1 MQGDYKKYLVTAK
14 KVFDEN
20 KTLTLI
26 SRGRDGKVWAGKVYF
41 GEEDGY
47 IYVALEKGKNYHNI
61 VENPNVFFVI
71 EHGVPDRFI
80 QGEGVAELLGDI
92 TERPERSIIFRKA
105 IELVVYAKKIPG
117 VMLFRIKPTKLYI
130 SDFTEE
136 WKPRAEIE
144 VTDEVLK
151 IFQTEMKTK
160 HKFLKVAFKAIR
172 PFAFP
177 ATVAPVLL
185 GTFIA
190 PSVSIPMFL
199 LVFFGL
205 ILAHS
210 AVNVLSDY
218 FDYIRGA
225 DTWRVLGSSRVL
237 VDGLMKPKQHLLLGI
252 FLLLLSLAVGF
263 YFVFV
268 VDYKILYFIIP
279 GLILGVFYT
288 APPVGF
294 KYRALGDLAVF
305 LAFGPIM
312 TLGVYYIQTKE
323 ISLLPVVLSI
333 PIGLLT
339 TAILHGNNF
348 RDIKEDLEAGY
359 KTLAGILGTRGSSYY
374 YAVLVLIAYSLVIY
388 FIVKGYLPIASV
400 ISLITLPIALRN
412 IKVSFNQ
419 ALVNFTFLDLLT
431 AKLQLY
437 FSSLLIIG
445 IILGRFLIEK

>member
-1 MQGDYKKYLVTAK
+1 MIDRYKPYLETAK
-14 KVFDEN
+14 KVFEEN
-20 KTLTLI
+20 KTLTLV
-26 SRGRDGKVWAGKVYF
+26 SSGKNGVWAGKVYF

-47 IYVALEKGKNYHNI
+47 IYVALERGRNYQNVI
-61 VENPNVFFVI
+61 ENPHVFFVI

-80 QGEGVAELLGDI
+80 QGEGIAEKLGDI
-92 TERPERSIIFRKA
+92 AERPERSIIFRKA

-117 VMLFRIKPTKLYI
+117 VTLFRIRPTKLYI

-151 IFQTEMKTK
+151 LFQTELKTK
-160 HKFLKVAFKAIR
+160 YSFWKVAYRAIR

-177 ATVAPVLL
+177 ATIAPVLL
-185 GTFIA
+185 GTFIS
-190 PSVSIPMFL
+190 PSVSIPLFVL
-199 LVFFGL
+199 AFFGL
-205 ILAHS
+205 LLAHS

-237 VDGLMKPKQHLLLGI
+237 VDGLMKPKHHLAFGVVLLLV
-252 FLLLLSLAVGF
+252 SLAIGF
-263 YFVFV
+263 YFVFAF
-268 VDYKILYFIIP
+268 DYKVLYFMIP

-288 APPVGF
+288 APPLGF
-294 KYRALGDLAVF
+294 KYRALGDLSVF

-312 TLGVYYIQTKE
+312 TAGVYYIQTRE
-323 ISLLPVVLSI
+323 FSWLPVILSI

-348 RDIKEDLEAGY
+348 RDIKEDFSAGY
-359 KTLAGILGTRGSSYY
+359 KTFAGVIGVKASSYY
-374 YAVLVLIAYSLVIY
+374 YTLLVSLAYLLIVYFAFKGFLPVSGLLALVSLPVAI
-388 FIVKGYLPIASV
+388 K
-400 ISLITLPIALRN
+400 N

-437 FSSLLIIG
+437 FSGLLIIG
-445 IILGRFLIEK
+445 LIFDKFLT

>member
-1 MQGDYKKYLVTAK
+1 MVEEYKSYLRTAK
-14 KVFDEN
+14 KVFEEN
-20 KTLTLI
+20 KTLTLV
-26 SRGRDGKVWAGKVYF
+26 SHGKNGVWAGKVYF

-47 IYVALEKGKNYHNI
+47 IYVALERGRNYQNVI
-61 VENPNVFFVI
+61 ENPHVFFVI

-80 QGEGVAELLGDI
+80 QGEGIAEKLGDI
-92 TERPERSIIFRKA
+92 SERPERSIIFRKA

-117 VMLFRIKPTKLYI
+117 VTLFRIRPTKLYV

-144 VTDEVLK
+144 VTEEVLK
-151 IFQTEMKTK
+151 FFQTELKTK
-160 HKFLKVAFKAIR
+160 YNFLKIAFKAIR

-177 ATVAPVLL
+177 ATIAPVLL

-190 PSVSIPMFL
+190 PDVSVKLFL
-199 LVFFGL
+199 LVFIGL
-205 ILAHS
+205 LLAHS
-210 AVNVLSDY
+210 AINVLSDY

-225 DTWRVLGSSRVL
+225 DTWKVLGSSRVL
-237 VDGLMKPKQHLLLGI
+237 VDGLMKPRQHLALGI
-252 FLLLLSLAVGF
+252 TLLLLALAFGL
-263 YFVFV
+263 YFVFA

-288 APPVGF
+288 APPLGF
-294 KYRALGDLAVF
+294 KYRALGDIAVF

-312 TLGVYYIQTKE
+312 TLGVYYIQTRE
-323 ISLLPVVLSI
+323 ISLLPILLSV

-348 RDIKEDLEAGY
+348 RDITEDISAGY
-359 KTLAGILGTRGSSYY
+359 KTLAGILGPKGSSYY
-374 YAVLVLIAYSLVIY
+374 YAFLVLFAYLLTIY
-388 FIVKGYLPIASV
+388 FIIRGLLPMAGIIALLSFPIAV
-400 ISLITLPIALRN
+400 KN
-412 IKVSFNQ
+412 VKVSFNQ

-437 FSSLLIIG
+437 FSTLLIFG
-445 IILGRFLIEK
+445 LILEKFLI

>member
-1 MQGDYKKYLVTAK
+1 MQDNYRKYLETAK
-14 KVFDEN
+14 KIFEEN
-20 KTLTLI
+20 KTLTLV
-26 SRGRDGKVWAGKVYF
+26 SRGKDGKVWAGKVYF

-47 IYVALEKGKNYHNI
+47 IYVALERGKNYNNI
-61 VENPNVFFVI
+61 IENPNVFFVI

-80 QGEGVAELLGDI
+80 QGEGVAEVLGDI
-92 TERPERSIIFRKA
+92 TERPERSVIFRKA

-117 VMLFRIKPTKLYI
+117 VTLFRIRPTKLYI

-136 WKPRAEIE
+136 WKPRIEID

-151 IFQTEMKTK
+151 VFQTKLKTK
-160 HKFLKVAFKAIR
+160 YKFFKVAFRAIR

-177 ATVAPVLL
+177 ATIAPVLL

-190 PSVSIPMFL
+190 PHISILMFL
-199 LVFFGL
+199 LTFFGL

-237 VDGLMKPKQHLLLGI
+237 VDGLMNPKHHLFFGI
-252 FLLLLSLAVGF
+252 SLLLLSLIIGF
-263 YFVFV
+263 YFVFAIGN
-268 VDYKILYFIIP
+268 KILYFIIP
-279 GLILGVFYT
+279 GLILGIFYT

-312 TLGVYYIQTKE
+312 TLGVYYIQAKE
-323 ISLLPVVLSI
+323 ISWLPVVLSI

-359 KTLAGILGTRGSSYY
+359 KTLAGILGIKASSYY
-374 YAVLVLIAYSLVIY
+374 YTGLVVLAYLLMAY
-388 FIVKGYLPIASV
+388 FIIKGYLPVASV
-400 ISLITLPIALRN
+400 ISFITLPIALKN
-412 IKVSFNQ
+412 IKISFNQ

-437 FSSLLIIG
+437 FSSLLITG
-445 IILGRFLIEK
+445 VILGKFLI

>member
-1 MQGDYKKYLVTAK
+1 MLDKFEYLKTAK
-14 KVFDEN
+14 KVFEEN
-20 KTLTLI
+20 KTLTLV
-26 SRGRDGKVWAGKVYF
+26 SYGKSGVWAGKVYF

-47 IYVALEKGKNYHNI
+47 IYVALERGRNYQNVI
-61 VENPNVFFVI
+61 ENPHVFFVI

-80 QGEGVAELLGDI
+80 QGEGIAERLGDI

-105 IELVVYAKKIPG
+105 LELVVYAKKIPG
-117 VMLFRIKPTKLYI
+117 VTLFRIRPTKLYI

-151 IFQTEMKTK
+151 IFQTSLKTK
-160 HKFLKVAFKAIR
+160 HNFLKVAFKAVR

-177 ATVAPVLL
+177 ATIAPVLL
-185 GTFIA
+185 GTFIS
-190 PSVSIPMFL
+190 PHISIPMFI
-199 LVFFGL
+199 LVFLGL
-205 ILAHS
+205 LLAHS

-237 VDGLMKPKQHLLLGI
+237 VDGLMKPRQHLLFGI
-252 FLLLLSLAVGF
+252 FLFLISLAIGL
-263 YFVFV
+263 YFVFA
-268 VDYKILYFIIP
+268 VDYKVLYFIIP
-279 GLILGVFYT
+279 GVILGVFYT
-288 APPVGF
+288 APPLGF
-294 KYRALGDLAVF
+294 KYRALGDIAVF

-312 TLGVYYIQTKE
+312 TLGVYYIQTRE
-323 ISLLPVVLSI
+323 ISPLPVLLSI

-348 RDIKEDLEAGY
+348 RDIKEDLSAGY
-359 KTLAGILGTRGSSYY
+359 KTFAGIIGTKGSSYY
-374 YAVLVLIAYSLVIY
+374 YAVLVLLAYVLTIY
-388 FIVKGYLPIASV
+388 FVIKGYFPIAGLLA
-400 ISLITLPIALRN
+400 LITLPTAFKN

-437 FSSLLIIG
+437 FSSLLILG
-445 IILGRFLIEK
+445 IILGRFFSA

>member
-1 MQGDYKKYLVTAK
+1 MLGDYKKYLETAK
-14 KVFDEN
+14 KVFEEN
-20 KTLTLI
+20 KTLTLV
-26 SRGRDGKVWAGKVYF
+26 SRGKDGKVWAGKVYF

-47 IYVALEKGKNYHNI
+47 IYVALEKGKNYFNI
-61 VENPNVFFVI
+61 IENPHVFFVI

-80 QGEGVAELLGDI
+80 QGEGIAEMLGDI
-92 TERPERSIIFRKA
+92 ADVPERSIIFRKA

-117 VMLFRIKPTKLYI
+117 VTVFRIRPTKLYI

-144 VTDEVLK
+144 VTDEVLRL
-151 IFQTEMKTK
+151 FQTELKTRYN
-160 HKFLKVAFKAIR
+160 FLKVAFRAIR

-177 ATVAPVLL
+177 ATIAPVLL

-190 PSVSIPMFL
+190 PHVSIPMFL
-199 LVFFGL
+199 LVLFGL
-205 ILAHS
+205 LIAHS

-237 VDGLMKPKQHLLLGI
+237 VDGLMKPKHHLFLGLSLLLI
-252 FLLLLSLAVGF
+252 SLGVGF
-263 YFVFV
+263 YFVFA
-268 VDYKILYFIIP
+268 VDYKVLYFIIP
-279 GLILGVFYT
+279 GLILGLFYT

-312 TLGVYYIQTKE
+312 TLGVYYIQTRE
-323 ISLLPVVLSI
+323 ISLIPVILSI

-348 RDIKEDLEAGY
+348 RDIKEDTEAGY
-359 KTLAGILGTRGSSYY
+359 KTFAG
-374 YAVLVLIAYSLVIY
+374 VIGVKASI
-388 FIVKGYLPIASV
+388 FMVTGPSRTADIEKVIVPGVHGPQKVYL
-400 ISLITLPIALRN
+400 
-412 IKVSFNQ
+412 
-419 ALVNFTFLDLLT
+419 
-431 AKLQLY
+431 
-437 FSSLLIIG
+437 LLI
-445 IILGRFLIEK
+445 

>member
-1 MQGDYKKYLVTAK
+1 MRGEYRKYLEAAK
-14 KVFDEN
+14 KVFEEN
-20 KTLTLI
+20 KTLTLV
-26 SRGRDGKVWAGKVYF
+26 SRGKDGKVWAGKVYF

-47 IYVALEKGKNYHNI
+47 IYVALEKGKNYSNI
-61 VENPNVFFVI
+61 IENPYVFFVI
-71 EHGVPDRFI
+71 EHGVPDRFV
-80 QGEGVAELLGDI
+80 QGEGIAEMLGDI
-92 TERPERSIIFRKA
+92 TEVPERSIIFRKA
-105 IELVVYAKKIPG
+105 VELVVYAKKIPG
-117 VMLFRIKPTKLYI
+117 VTVFKIRPTRLYI

-136 WKPRAEIE
+136 WKPRAEVE

-151 IFQTEMKTK
+151 IFQTELKTK
-160 HKFLKVAFKAIR
+160 YNILKVAFKAIR

-177 ATVAPVLL
+177 ATIAPVLL

-199 LVFFGL
+199 LVLFGL
-205 ILAHS
+205 LIAHS

-225 DTWRVLGSSRVL
+225 DTWKVLGSSRVL
-237 VDGLMKPKQHLLLGI
+237 VDGLMKPKHHLLFGLS
-252 FLLLLSLAVGF
+252 LLLISLVIGF

-268 VDYKILYFIIP
+268 VDYKVLYFIIP
-279 GLILGVFYT
+279 GLILGIFYT
-288 APPVGF
+288 APPVGL

-323 ISLLPVVLSI
+323 ISLIPVILSI

-348 RDIKEDLEAGY
+348 RDIKEDVEAGY
-359 KTLAGILGTRGSSYY
+359 KTLAGIIGVRASSYY
-374 YAVLVLIAYSLVIY
+374 YAFLVSLAYLLMVY
-388 FIVKGYLPIASV
+388 FVFEKFLPAFSILSF
-400 ISLITLPIALRN
+400 LTLPVAVRN

-437 FSSLLIIG
+437 FSSLLIVG
-445 IILGRFLIEK
+445 IIFEKFLL

>member
-1 MQGDYKKYLVTAK
+1 MQSEYRKYLETAK
-14 KVFDEN
+14 KVFQEN
-20 KTLTLI
+20 KTLTLV
-26 SRGRDGKVWAGKVYF
+26 SQGKDGKVWAGKVYF
-41 GEEDGY
+41 AEEDGY
-47 IYVALEKGKNYHNI
+47 IYVALEKGKNYKNI
-61 VENPNVFFVI
+61 IENPRVFFVI
-71 EHGVPDRFI
+71 ERGVPDKFI
-80 QGEGVAELLGDI
+80 QGEGIAEMLGDI
-92 TERPERSIIFRKA
+92 TERSERSIIFRKA

-117 VMLFRIKPTKLYI
+117 VTLFRIRPTKLYI

-144 VTDEVLK
+144 FTDEVMKL
-151 IFQTEMKTK
+151 FQTELKTK
-160 HKFLKVAFKAIR
+160 FNFFKVAFKALR

-177 ATVAPVLL
+177 ATIAPVLL
-185 GTFIA
+185 GTFIS
-190 PSVSIPMFL
+190 PHVSIPLFI
-199 LVFFGL
+199 LVFIGL

-218 FDYIRGA
+218 FDYVRGV

-237 VDGLMKPKQHLLLGI
+237 VDGLMKPKHHLLLGVV
-252 FLLLLSLAVGF
+252 LLILSLAIGF
-263 YFVFV
+263 YFVFA
-268 VDYKILYFIIP
+268 VDYRVLYFIIP
-279 GLILGVFYT
+279 GLILGIFYT
-288 APPVGF
+288 APPLGF

-312 TLGVYYIQTKE
+312 TLGVYFIQARE
-323 ISLLPVVLSI
+323 ISWLPVILSI

-348 RDIKEDLEAGY
+348 RDIKEDIEAGY
-359 KTLAGILGTRGSSYY
+359 KTLAGIIGAKASSYY
-374 YAVLVLIAYSLVIY
+374 YTVLVLLAYLLTVY
-388 FIVKGYLPIASV
+388 FVFKNFLPTAAV
-400 ISLITLPIALRN
+400 ISLISLPIAIKN

-445 IILGRFLIEK
+445 IILERFLI

>member
-1 MQGDYKKYLVTAK
+1 MTDKYKYLEVAK
-14 KVFDEN
+14 KVFEEN
-20 KTLTLI
+20 KTLTLV
-26 SRGRDGKVWAGKVYF
+26 SHGKNGVWAGKVYF

-47 IYVALEKGKNYHNI
+47 IYVALEKGRNFQNV
-61 VENPNVFFVI
+61 VENPHVFFVI

-80 QGEGVAELLGDI
+80 QGEGLAEMLGDI
-92 TERPERSIIFRKA
+92 TVRPERSIIFRKA

-117 VMLFRIKPTKLYI
+117 VTLFRIKPTKLYI

-144 VTDEVLK
+144 VTDEVLE
-151 IFQTEMKTK
+151 IFRTKLKTRYN
-160 HKFLKVAFKAIR
+160 FLKVAFKAIR

-177 ATVAPVLL
+177 ATIAPVLL
-185 GTFIA
+185 GTFIS
-190 PSVSIPMFL
+190 PQVSIPLFL
-199 LVFFGL
+199 LYFFGL
-205 ILAHS
+205 LLAHS

-237 VDGLMKPKQHLLLGI
+237 VDGLMKPRDHFLFGLSLLLI
-252 FLLLLSLAVGF
+252 SLAIGF
-263 YFVFV
+263 YFVFW
-268 VDYKILYFIIP
+268 VDPRVLYFIIP

-305 LAFGPIM
+305 LAFGPLM
-312 TLGVYYIQTKE
+312 TLGVYYIQTRE
-323 ISLLPVVLSI
+323 IHWLPVLLSV

-339 TAILHGNNF
+339 VAILHGNNF
-348 RDIKEDLEAGY
+348 RDIVEDLSAGY
-359 KTLAGILGTRGSSYY
+359 KTFAGIIGSKASSYY
-374 YAVLVLIAYSLVIY
+374 YALLVSLAYVLTIYFVFKGFLPVAGLLVLITAPV
-388 FIVKGYLPIASV
+388 
-400 ISLITLPIALRN
+400 ALRN

-437 FSSLLIIG
+437 FSSLLITG
-445 IILGRFLIEK
+445 LIINKFL

>member
-1 MQGDYKKYLVTAK
+1 MLNKLEYLKTAK
-14 KVFDEN
+14 KVFEEN
-20 KTLTLI
+20 KTLTLV
-26 SRGRDGKVWAGKVYF
+26 SRGKDGVWAGKVYF

-47 IYVALEKGKNYHNI
+47 IYVALEKGKNYQNI
-61 VENPNVFFVI
+61 IENPHVFFVI

-80 QGEGVAELLGDI
+80 QGEGIAEKLGDI

-117 VMLFRIKPTKLYI
+117 VTLFRIRPTKLYI
-130 SDFTEE
+130 SDFTKE

-144 VTDEVLK
+144 VTDEVLE
-151 IFQTEMKTK
+151 IFRTSLKTK
-160 HKFLKVAFKAIR
+160 HNFLKIAFKAVR

-177 ATVAPVLL
+177 ATIAPVLL
-185 GTFIA
+185 GTFIS
-190 PSVSIPMFL
+190 PHISIPMFL
-199 LVFFGL
+199 LVFLGL
-205 ILAHS
+205 LLAHS

-218 FDYIRGA
+218 FDYKRGA

-237 VDGLMKPKQHLLLGI
+237 VDGLMKPSHHLLLGI
-252 FLLLLSLAVGF
+252 SLLLISVAIGF

-268 VDYKILYFIIP
+268 VDYKVLYFIIP
-279 GLILGVFYT
+279 GLILGIFYT
-288 APPVGF
+288 APPLGF
-294 KYRALGDLAVF
+294 KYRALGDIAVF

-312 TLGVYYIQTKE
+312 TLGVYYIQTRE
-323 ISLLPVVLSI
+323 ISWLPVLLSM

-348 RDIKEDLEAGY
+348 RDIKEDLSAGY
-359 KTLAGILGTRGSSYY
+359 KTFAGIIGIKGSSYY
-374 YAVLVLIAYSLVIY
+374 YTILVSLAYLLTIY
-388 FIVKGYLPIASV
+388 FVINGFLPIAGLLV
-400 ISLITLPIALRN
+400 LITLPVAFKN
-412 IKVSFNQ
+412 IKISFNQ

-445 IILGRFLIEK
+445 VILSKFFLT

>member
-1 MQGDYKKYLVTAK
+1 MQSEYIKYLETAK
-14 KVFDEN
+14 KVFQEN
-20 KTLTLI
+20 KTLTLV
-26 SRGRDGKVWAGKVYF
+26 SQGKDGKVWAGKVYF

-47 IYVALEKGKNYHNI
+47 IYVALEKGKNYKNI
-61 VENPNVFFVI
+61 VENSRVFFVI
-71 EHGVPDRFI
+71 ERGVPDKFI
-80 QGEGVAELLGDI
+80 QGEGVAEMLGDI
-92 TERPERSIIFRKA
+92 TERAERSIIFRKA

-117 VMLFRIKPTKLYI
+117 VTLFRIRPTKLYI

-144 VTDEVLK
+144 VTDEVIKL
-151 IFQTEMKTK
+151 FQTKLKTK
-160 HKFLKVAFKAIR
+160 FNFFEVAFKALR

-177 ATVAPVLL
+177 ATIAPVLL
-185 GTFIA
+185 GTFIS
-190 PSVSIPMFL
+190 PHISIPLFI
-199 LVFFGL
+199 LVFVGL

-237 VDGLMKPKQHLLLGI
+237 VDGLMKPKHHLSLGI
-252 FLLLLSLAVGF
+252 VLLILSLAIGF
-263 YFVFV
+263 YFVFAI
-268 VDYKILYFIIP
+268 DYRVMYFIIP
-279 GLILGVFYT
+279 GLILGIFYT
-288 APPVGF
+288 APPLGL

-305 LAFGPIM
+305 FAFGPIM
-312 TLGVYYIQTKE
+312 TLGVYFIQTQE
-323 ISLLPVVLSI
+323 ISWLPVVLSI

-348 RDIKEDLEAGY
+348 RDIKEDIEAGY
-359 KTLAGILGTRGSSYY
+359 KTLAGIIGTKASSYY
-374 YAVLVLIAYSLVIY
+374 YTLLVLFAYLLTVYLVLKN
-388 FIVKGYLPIASV
+388 FLPTAAV
-400 ISLITLPIALRN
+400 ISLVTLPIAVKN

-445 IILGRFLIEK
+445 IILERFLI

>member
-1 MQGDYKKYLVTAK
+1 MLGDYKKYLETAK
-14 KVFDEN
+14 KVFEEN
-20 KTLTLI
+20 KTLTLV
-26 SRGRDGKVWAGKVYF
+26 SRGKDGKVWAGKVYF

-47 IYVALEKGKNYHNI
+47 IYVALEKGKNYFNI
-61 VENPNVFFVI
+61 IENPHVFFVI

-80 QGEGVAELLGDI
+80 QGEGIAEMLGDI
-92 TERPERSIIFRKA
+92 ADVPERSIIFRKA

-117 VMLFRIKPTKLYI
+117 VTVFRIKPTKLYI

-144 VTDEVLK
+144 VTDEVLR
-151 IFQTEMKTK
+151 IFQTELKTRYN
-160 HKFLKVAFKAIR
+160 FLKVAFRAIR

-177 ATVAPVLL
+177 ATIAPVLL

-190 PSVSIPMFL
+190 PHVSIPMFL
-199 LVFFGL
+199 LVLFGL
-205 ILAHS
+205 LIAHS

-237 VDGLMKPKQHLLLGI
+237 VDGLMKPKHHLFLGLSLLLI
-252 FLLLLSLAVGF
+252 SLGVGF
-263 YFVFV
+263 YFVFA
-268 VDYKILYFIIP
+268 VDYKVLYFIIP
-279 GLILGVFYT
+279 GLILGLFYT

-312 TLGVYYIQTKE
+312 TLGVYYIQTRE
-323 ISLLPVVLSI
+323 ISLIPVILSI

-348 RDIKEDLEAGY
+348 RDIKEDTEAGY
-359 KTLAGILGTRGSSYY
+359 KTFAGVIGVKASSYY
-374 YAVLVLIAYSLVIY
+374 YAVLVSFAYLLVVY
-388 FIVKGYLPIASV
+388 FIFEKFLPTLAILSF
-400 ISLITLPIALRN
+400 LTLPVAVKN

-445 IILGRFLIEK
+445 VIFEKFLL

>member
-1 MQGDYKKYLVTAK
+1 MVEKYKSYLKTAK
-14 KVFDEN
+14 KVFEEN
-20 KTLTLI
+20 KTLTLV
-26 SRGRDGKVWAGKVYF
+26 SYGKNGVWAGKVYF

-47 IYVALEKGKNYHNI
+47 LYVALEKGRNYQNVI
-61 VENPNVFFVI
+61 ENPYVFFVI

-80 QGEGVAELLGDI
+80 QGEGIAEKLGDI
-92 TERPERSIIFRKA
+92 SERPERSIIFRKA

-117 VMLFRIKPTKLYI
+117 VTLFRIRPTKLYV

-144 VTDEVLK
+144 VTEEVLK
-151 IFQTEMKTK
+151 FFKTELKTRYNFFK
-160 HKFLKVAFKAIR
+160 IVFKAIR

-177 ATVAPVLL
+177 ATIAPVLL

-190 PSVSIPMFL
+190 SDISLKLFL
-199 LVFFGL
+199 LTFIGL
-205 ILAHS
+205 LLAHS

-218 FDYIRGA
+218 FDYIKGA
-225 DTWRVLGSSRVL
+225 DTWKVLGSSRVL
-237 VDGLMKPKQHLLLGI
+237 VDGLMRPGQHLALGI
-252 FLLLLSLAVGF
+252 VLLLLALAFGL
-263 YFVFV
+263 YFVFA

-288 APPVGF
+288 APPLGF
-294 KYRALGDLAVF
+294 KYRALGDIAVF

-312 TLGVYYIQTKE
+312 TLGVYYIQTRE
-323 ISLLPVVLSI
+323 ISLLPALLSI

-348 RDIKEDLEAGY
+348 RDITEDISAGY
-359 KTLAGILGTRGSSYY
+359 KTLAGILGPKASSYY
-374 YAVLVLIAYSLVIY
+374 YAFLVLFAYLLTIY
-388 FIVKGYLPIASV
+388 FIVKGFLPIAGIIVLLS
-400 ISLITLPIALRN
+400 SPIAVKN

-437 FSSLLIIG
+437 FSTLLIAG
-445 IILGRFLIEK
+445 LILEKFLI

>member
-1 MQGDYKKYLVTAK
+1 MIEEYKSYLRTAK
-14 KVFDEN
+14 KVFEEN
-20 KTLTLI
+20 KTLTLV
-26 SRGRDGKVWAGKVYF
+26 SHGKSGVWAGKVYF

-47 IYVALEKGKNYHNI
+47 IYVALEKGRNYQNVI
-61 VENPNVFFVI
+61 ENPRVFFVI

-80 QGEGVAELLGDI
+80 QGEGIAEKLGDI
-92 TERPERSIIFRKA
+92 SERPERSIIFRKA

-117 VMLFRIKPTKLYI
+117 VTLFRIRPTKLYV

-144 VTDEVLK
+144 VTEEVLK
-151 IFQTEMKTK
+151 FFQTELRTRHNFFK
-160 HKFLKVAFKAIR
+160 LVFKAIR

-177 ATVAPVLL
+177 ATIAPVLL

-190 PSVSIPMFL
+190 SDVSLKLFL
-199 LVFFGL
+199 LVFVGL
-205 ILAHS
+205 LFAHS

-225 DTWRVLGSSRVL
+225 DTWKVLGSSRVL
-237 VDGLMKPKQHLLLGI
+237 VDGLMKPSQHLALGI
-252 FLLLLSLAVGF
+252 TLLLLALAFGLYFVLAV
-263 YFVFV
+263 
-268 VDYKILYFIIP
+268 DHKILYFIIP

-288 APPVGF
+288 APPLGF

-305 LAFGPIM
+305 LAFGPVM
-312 TLGVYYIQTKE
+312 TLGVYYIQTRE
-323 ISLLPVVLSI
+323 ISLTPILLSI

-348 RDIKEDLEAGY
+348 RDISEDIGAGY
-359 KTLAGILGTRGSSYY
+359 KTLAGILGPKGSSYY
-374 YAVLVLIAYSLVIY
+374 YAFLVLFAYLLTIY
-388 FIVKGYLPIASV
+388 FIIRGFLPMAGIITLLTFPIAV
-400 ISLITLPIALRN
+400 KN
-412 IKVSFNQ
+412 VKVSFNQ

-437 FSSLLIIG
+437 FSTLLIFG
-445 IILGRFLIEK
+445 LILEKFLI

>member
-1 MQGDYKKYLVTAK
+1 MVEKYKSYLKTAK
-14 KVFDEN
+14 KVFEEN
-20 KTLTLI
+20 KTLTLV
-26 SRGRDGKVWAGKVYF
+26 SYGKNGVWAGKVYF

-47 IYVALEKGKNYHNI
+47 LYVALEKGRNYQNVI
-61 VENPNVFFVI
+61 ENPYVFFVI

-80 QGEGVAELLGDI
+80 QGEGIAEKLGDI
-92 TERPERSIIFRKA
+92 SERPERSIIFRKA

-117 VMLFRIKPTKLYI
+117 VTLFRIRPTKLYV

-144 VTDEVLK
+144 VTEEVLK
-151 IFQTEMKTK
+151 FFKTELKTRYNFFK
-160 HKFLKVAFKAIR
+160 IVFKAIR

-177 ATVAPVLL
+177 ATIAPVLL

-190 PSVSIPMFL
+190 SDISLKLFL
-199 LVFFGL
+199 LTFIGL
-205 ILAHS
+205 LLAHS

-218 FDYIRGA
+218 FDYIKGA
-225 DTWRVLGSSRVL
+225 DTWKVLGSSRVL
-237 VDGLMKPKQHLLLGI
+237 VDGLMRPGQHLALGI
-252 FLLLLSLAVGF
+252 VLLLLALAFGL
-263 YFVFV
+263 YFVFA

-288 APPVGF
+288 APPLGF
-294 KYRALGDLAVF
+294 KYRALGDIAVF

-312 TLGVYYIQTKE
+312 TLGVYYIQTRE
-323 ISLLPVVLSI
+323 ISLLPALLSI

-348 RDIKEDLEAGY
+348 RDITEDISAGY
-359 KTLAGILGTRGSSYY
+359 KTLAGILGPKASSYY
-374 YAVLVLIAYSLVIY
+374 YAFLVLFAYLLTIY
-388 FIVKGYLPIASV
+388 FIIKGFLPIAGIIVLLS
-400 ISLITLPIALRN
+400 SPIAVKN

-437 FSSLLIIG
+437 FSTLLIAG
-445 IILGRFLIEK
+445 LILEKFLI

>member
-1 MQGDYKKYLVTAK
+1 MQGEYKKYLKAAK
-14 KVFDEN
+14 KVFEEN
-20 KTLTLI
+20 KTLTLV
-26 SRGRDGKVWAGKVYF
+26 SKGRDGKVWAGKVYF

-47 IYVALEKGKNYHNI
+47 IYVALERGKNYSNI
-61 VENPNVFFVI
+61 IENPHVFFVI

-80 QGEGVAELLGDI
+80 QGEGIAEMLGDI
-92 TERPERSIIFRKA
+92 SEVPERSIIFRKA

-117 VMLFRIKPTKLYI
+117 VTVFRIKPTKLYI

-151 IFQTEMKTK
+151 IFQTELKTRYN
-160 HKFLKVAFKAIR
+160 FLKVAFKAIR

-177 ATVAPVLL
+177 ATIAPVLL
-185 GTFIA
+185 GTFIS
-190 PSVSIPMFL
+190 PQVSIPMFL
-199 LVFFGL
+199 FVLFGL
-205 ILAHS
+205 LIAHS

-225 DTWRVLGSSRVL
+225 DTWKVLGSSRVL
-237 VDGLMKPKQHLLLGI
+237 VDGLMKPKHHLFLGLSLLLI
-252 FLLLLSLAVGF
+252 SLGVGF
-263 YFVFV
+263 YFVFA
-268 VDYKILYFIIP
+268 VDYKVLYFIIP
-279 GLILGVFYT
+279 GLILGLFYT

-323 ISLLPVVLSI
+323 ISLIPVILSI

-348 RDIKEDLEAGY
+348 RDIKEDTEAGY
-359 KTLAGILGTRGSSYY
+359 KTFAGVIGVKASSYY
-374 YAVLVLIAYSLVIY
+374 YAILVTLAYLLTVY
-388 FIVKGYLPIASV
+388 FIFEEFLPALAILSF
-400 ISLITLPIALRN
+400 LTLPIAVKN

-445 IILGRFLIEK
+445 IIFEKFLL

>member
-1 MQGDYKKYLVTAK
+1 MLDKFEYLKTAK
-14 KVFDEN
+14 KVFEEN
-20 KTLTLI
+20 KTLTLV
-26 SRGRDGKVWAGKVYF
+26 SQGRNGVWAGKVYF

-47 IYVALEKGKNYHNI
+47 IYVALEKGKNYQNI
-61 VENPNVFFVI
+61 IENPYVFFVI

-80 QGEGVAELLGDI
+80 QGEGIAERLGDI

-117 VMLFRIKPTKLYI
+117 VTLFRIRPTKLYI

-151 IFQTEMKTK
+151 VFQTSLKTK
-160 HKFLKVAFKAIR
+160 YNFLKVAFKAIR

-177 ATVAPVLL
+177 ATIAPVLL
-185 GTFIA
+185 GTFIS
-190 PSVSIPMFL
+190 PHVSIPMFI

-205 ILAHS
+205 LLAHS

-218 FDYIRGA
+218 FDYVRGA

-237 VDGLMKPKQHLLLGI
+237 VDGLMKPSQHLLFGI
-252 FLLLLSLAVGF
+252 SLFLISLAIGF
-263 YFVFV
+263 YFVFA
-268 VDYKILYFIIP
+268 VDYKVLYFIIP

-288 APPVGF
+288 APPLGF
-294 KYRALGDLAVF
+294 KYRALGDIAVF

-312 TLGVYYIQTKE
+312 TLGVYYIQTRE
-323 ISLLPVVLSI
+323 ISWLPVLLSI

-348 RDIKEDLEAGY
+348 RDIKEDLSAGY
-359 KTLAGILGTRGSSYY
+359 KTFAGILGAKGSSYY
-374 YAVLVLIAYSLVIY
+374 YTILVLLAYVLTTYFVI
-388 FIVKGYLPIASV
+388 KGYLPIAGLLV
-400 ISLITLPIALRN
+400 LITLPVALKN

-437 FSSLLIIG
+437 FSSLLIVG
-445 IILGRFLIEK
+445 IILNKFFLT

>member
-1 MQGDYKKYLVTAK
+1 MLGDYKKYLETAK
-14 KVFDEN
+14 KVFEEN
-20 KTLTLI
+20 KTLTLV
-26 SRGRDGKVWAGKVYF
+26 SRGKDGKVWAGKVYF

-47 IYVALEKGKNYHNI
+47 IYVALEKGKNYFNI
-61 VENPNVFFVI
+61 IENPHVFFVI

-80 QGEGVAELLGDI
+80 QGEGIAEMLGDI
-92 TERPERSIIFRKA
+92 ADVPERSIIFRKA

-117 VMLFRIKPTKLYI
+117 VTVFRIRPTKLYI

-144 VTDEVLK
+144 VTDEVLRL
-151 IFQTEMKTK
+151 FQTELKTRYN
-160 HKFLKVAFKAIR
+160 FLKVAFRAIR

-177 ATVAPVLL
+177 ATIAPVLL

-190 PSVSIPMFL
+190 PHVSIPMFL
-199 LVFFGL
+199 LVLFGL
-205 ILAHS
+205 LIAHS

-237 VDGLMKPKQHLLLGI
+237 VDGLMKPKHHLFLGLSLLLI
-252 FLLLLSLAVGF
+252 SLGVGF
-263 YFVFV
+263 YFVFA
-268 VDYKILYFIIP
+268 VDYKVLYFIIP
-279 GLILGVFYT
+279 GLILGLFYT

-312 TLGVYYIQTKE
+312 TLGVYYIQTRE
-323 ISLLPVVLSI
+323 ISLIPVILSI

-348 RDIKEDLEAGY
+348 RDIKEDTEAGY
-359 KTLAGILGTRGSSYY
+359 KTLM
-374 YAVLVLIAYSLVIY
+374 
-388 FIVKGYLPIASV
+388 
-400 ISLITLPIALRN
+400 
-412 IKVSFNQ
+412 
-419 ALVNFTFLDLLT
+419 
-431 AKLQLY
+431 
-437 FSSLLIIG
+437 
-445 IILGRFLIEK
+445 

>member
-1 MQGDYKKYLVTAK
+1 MDNKFEYLKTAK
-14 KVFDEN
+14 KVFEEN
-20 KTLTLI
+20 KTLTLV
-26 SRGRDGKVWAGKVYF
+26 SYGKNGVWAGKVYF
-41 GEEDGY
+41 GEENGY
-47 IYVALEKGKNYHNI
+47 LYVALEKGKNYQNVI
-61 VENPNVFFVI
+61 ENPNVFFVI

-80 QGEGVAELLGDI
+80 QGEGIAERLGDI

-117 VMLFRIKPTKLYI
+117 VTIFRIRPTKLYI
-130 SDFTEE
+130 SDFTEN

-144 VTDEVLK
+144 VTDEVLE
-151 IFQTEMKTK
+151 IFRTVLKTK
-160 HKFLKVAFKAIR
+160 HNFLKVAFKAIR

-177 ATVAPVLL
+177 ATIAPVLL
-185 GTFIA
+185 GTFIS
-190 PSVSIPMFL
+190 PHISIPMFL

-205 ILAHS
+205 LLAHS

-218 FDYIRGA
+218 FDYVRGA

-237 VDGLMKPKQHLLLGI
+237 VDGLMKPKHHLMLGI
-252 FLLLLSLAVGF
+252 FLLLISLAIGS
-263 YFVFV
+263 YFMFM
-268 VDYKILYFIIP
+268 VDYKVLYFIIP

-288 APPVGF
+288 APPLGF
-294 KYRALGDLAVF
+294 KYRALGDIAVF

-312 TLGVYYIQTKE
+312 TLGVYYIQTRE
-323 ISLLPVVLSI
+323 ISWLPLLLSM

-348 RDIKEDLEAGY
+348 RDIREDLNAGY
-359 KTLAGILGTRGSSYY
+359 KTFAGVIGTKGSSYY
-374 YAVLVLIAYSLVIY
+374 YTILILLAYVFMVYFVLKGFLPMAVLLV
-388 FIVKGYLPIASV
+388 
-400 ISLITLPIALRN
+400 LITLPMAFKN

-445 IILGRFLIEK
+445 IILNRFFSL